1 MFFKKNF
8 YKKIDETLFGD
19 NVGKDYLVWSSFWFS
34 DFEDALTYPYSKT
47 LINFSSLLL
56 WKTLLKMFYLLVL
69 PNLYLCGI
77 VEFPCLE
84 ILANSFFKILQYGI
98 PLYINY

>member
-1 MFFKKNF
+1 MFSTKSF
-8 YKKIDETLFGD
+8 YQEIYETLFGD
-19 NVGKDYLVWSSFWFS
+19 NVGKDYDSLIEFFS